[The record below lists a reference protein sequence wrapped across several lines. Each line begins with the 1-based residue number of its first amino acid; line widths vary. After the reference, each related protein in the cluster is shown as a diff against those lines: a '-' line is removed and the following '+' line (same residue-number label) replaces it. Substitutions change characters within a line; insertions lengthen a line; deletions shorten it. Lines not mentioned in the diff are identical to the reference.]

1 MKVRAH
7 MFVSGKVQA
16 VFFRLETKYEAE
28 KYGVKGWI
36 RNLYDGRVEAVFEG
50 EEDAVRK
57 LVEFCRQGPPSA
69 RVTRLDVTWEDYTG
83 KFQDF
88 KIRHSF

>member
-1 MKVRAH
+1 

-16 VFFRLETKYEAE
+16 VFFRLETKYEAR

-57 LVEFCRQGPPSA
+57 LVEFCRRGPPSA
-69 RVTRLDVTWEDYTG
+69 RVTRLNVTWENYTG

-88 KIRHSF
+88 KIIHSF